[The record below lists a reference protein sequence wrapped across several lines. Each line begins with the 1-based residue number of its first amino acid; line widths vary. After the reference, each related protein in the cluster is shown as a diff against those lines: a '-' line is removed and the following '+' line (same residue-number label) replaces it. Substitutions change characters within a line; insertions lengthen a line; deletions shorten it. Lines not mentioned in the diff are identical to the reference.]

1 MTAATV
7 TFVLPCFNE
16 AARII
21 ASLDTLES
29 WFGTSHQFLV
39 VDDGSADDTAS
50 KVEVYAESHAHVR
63 VHRVRPHRGK
73 GGAVREAIRHVHTE
87 RVVFMDADLAFD
99 HESVERTLD
108 ALAGADVVVGNRRDG
123 RSRYSVPVQVFGF
136 LYRRH
141 FAGLVFNAFVRAV
154 TGVRVR
160 DTQCGLKGYRR
171 EGLVAM
177 APALSVDGFAFDVE
191 MLLVATS
198 LGLRM
203 AEIPVSVRYESARS
217 SVRMLASTRR
227 VVSDV
232 VRIALRRARGAYAPA
247 RIQVLAPPMAGAD
260 GPVAK

>member
-1 MTAATV
+1 VTAATV

-16 AARII
+16 GARIV
-21 ASLDTLES
+21 ASLATLQS
-29 WFGTSHQFLV
+29 WFGATHEILV
-39 VDDGSADDTAS
+39 VDDGSADDTAA
-50 KVEVYAESHAHVR
+50 KVESYAEAHAHIR

-73 GGAVREAIRHVHTE
+73 GRAVREAIPRVRTE

-99 HESVERTLD
+99 CESVQRTLD
-108 ALAGADVVVGNRRDG
+108 ALGDADVVVGNRRDG

-141 FAGLVFNAFVRAV
+141 FAGLAFNAFVRAL
-154 TGVRVR
+154 TGVSVR

-171 EGLVAM
+171 EGLVAI
-177 APALSVDGFAFDVE
+177 APALSVDGFALDVE
-191 MLLVATS
+191 MLLVASS

-203 AEIPVSVRYESARS
+203 TEIPVNVRYESARS

-232 VRIALRRARGAYAPA
+232 MAIALRRARGAYAPA
-247 RIQVLAPPMAGAD
+247 RIQVLAAPMAGAD
-260 GPVAK
+260 GPVAE